1 MTMEGVI
8 DKSYALQPRRSKHKA
23 QYSKIVKG
31 RLAQSREKP
40 RQAMVQDTRPKK
52 KEGDGIVIDD
62 EFLAK
67 PSDKVGGGAG
77 AGGGK
82 GAKGGK
88 RKRQKTE
95 DELKSGVFQ
104 AFASAD
110 FLPFKELAEIVGDD
124 STVLRG
130 ILEDLCDLHRQGSNY
145 NCYEL
150 KAEYR
155 GAGQAAEG
163 DDDEG
168 GAKRIKGEC

>member
-1 MTMEGVI
+1 MEGVI

-23 QYSKIVKG
+23 EYSKIVKG

-77 AGGGK
+77 TGGGK

-95 DELKSGVFQ
+95 DELKSAVFQ

-124 STVLRG
+124 SAVLRG